1 MEGVDLNLADYMKF
15 VFALIFVMALI
26 VLAALAAR
34 RFGFGMPL
42 PHRHAARRRLGIVES
57 MNVDGKRRLVLI
69 KRDDVEHLILLGSN
83 GELLIENGIAP
94 PKNAF
99 SRALDDAA
107 QAADRLQK
115 EKENAS

>member
-1 MEGVDLNLADYMKF
+1 MEGMDLNLADYMKF

-42 PHRHAARRRLGIVES
+42 THRHAARRRLGIVES
-57 MNVDGKRRLVLI
+57 LNVDGKRRLVLI
-69 KRDDVEHLILLGSN
+69 KRDDTEHLILLGSS

-94 PKNAF
+94 PKSAF
-99 SRALDDAA
+99 SRALDEAA
-107 QAADRLQK
+107 RAAEQPQP
-115 EKENAS
+115 EQENAS